1 MKMSNVAAVT
11 TNNFENEVLKSNSPV
26 LVDFWAAWC
35 GPCRMVAPVIDQL
48 AEQYSGKVKVV
59 KLNVDENPEIA
70 EKYQILSIPTV
81 YLFKNG
87 SKAEELVGARPK
99 QSFEE
104 MINKHV

>member
-1 MKMSNVAAVT
+1 MSNVTAVT
-11 TNNFENEVLKSNSPV
+11 SNNFENEVLKSDVPV

-35 GPCRMVAPVIDQL
+35 GPCRMLTPVIDQL
-48 AEQYSGKVKVV
+48 AEQYTGKVKVV
-59 KLNVDENPEIA
+59 KLNVDENPEISS
-70 EKYQILSIPTV
+70 KYQILSIPTV

>member
-1 MKMSNVAAVT
+1 MSNVTAVT
-11 TNNFENEVLKSNSPV
+11 TNNFENEVLKSNTPV

-48 AEQYSGKVKVV
+48 AEQYAGKVKVV

-70 EKYQILSIPTV
+70 GKYEILSIPTV

-99 QSFEE
+99 QSFEQ
-104 MINKHV
+104 MIDKHI

>member
-1 MKMSNVAAVT
+1 MSNVAAVT

-48 AEQYSGKVKVV
+48 AEQYTGKVKVV

>member
-1 MKMSNVAAVT
+1 MSDYVFTAT
-11 TNNFENEVLKSNSPV
+11 TSNFENEVLKSTKPV
-26 LVDFWAAWC
+26 LVDFWASWC
-35 GPCRMVAPVIDQL
+35 GPCRMVAPVIDEI
-48 AEQYSGKVKVV
+48 ASKYAGKIKVA

-87 SKAEELVGARPK
+87 QKVDGLVGARPV

-104 MINKHV
+104 MINKHI

>member
-1 MKMSNVAAVT
+1 MKMSNVTAVT
-11 TNNFENEVLKSNSPV
+11 SGNFENEVIKSDIPV

-35 GPCRMVAPVIDQL
+35 GPCRMLTPVIDQL
-48 AEQYSGKVKVV
+48 AEQYAGKVKVV
-59 KLNVDENPEIA
+59 KLNVDENPEISG
-70 EKYQILSIPTV
+70 KYQILSIPTV

-104 MINKHV
+104 MINKHI

>member
-87 SKAEELVGARPK
+87 SKAEEMVGARPK

>member
-1 MKMSNVAAVT
+1 MSNVAAVT

>member
-1 MKMSNVAAVT
+1 MSNVAAVT

-87 SKAEELVGARPK
+87 SKAEEMVGARPK

>member
-11 TNNFENEVLKSNSPV
+11 TNNFENEVLKSSSPV

-87 SKAEELVGARPK
+87 SKAEEMVGARPK

>member
-1 MKMSNVAAVT
+1 MNMSNVSAVT
-11 TNNFENEVLKSNSPV
+11 TSNFENEVLNSDIPV

-48 AEQYSGKVKVV
+48 ADQYAGKVKVV

-70 EKYQILSIPTV
+70 SKYQILSIPTV

-87 SKAEELVGARPK
+87 SHADGLVGARPK
-99 QSFEE
+99 QTFEE
-104 MINKHV
+104 MLNKHI

>member
-1 MKMSNVAAVT
+1 MSNVMTVT
-11 TNNFENEVLKSNSPV
+11 TNNFETEVLKSDTPV

-87 SKAEELVGARPK
+87 KHSDALVGARPK

-104 MINKHV
+104 MLNKHI

>member
-1 MKMSNVAAVT
+1 MSNVTAVT
-11 TNNFENEVLKSNSPV
+11 SSNFENEVLKSDIPV

-48 AEQYSGKVKVV
+48 SEQYAGKVKVV

-70 EKYQILSIPTV
+70 GRYDILSIPTV

-87 SKAEELVGARPK
+87 KKAEELVGARPK

-104 MINKHV
+104 MIKKHI

>member
-1 MKMSNVAAVT
+1 MSNVAAVT
-11 TNNFENEVLKSNSPV
+11 TNNFENEVLKSNTPV

-59 KLNVDENPEIA
+59 KLNVDENPVIA
-70 EKYQILSIPTV
+70 EKYQIMSIPTV

-99 QSFEE
+99 QNFEE
-104 MINKHV
+104 MINKHI

>member
-1 MKMSNVAAVT
+1 MSNVAAV
-11 TNNFENEVLKSNSPV
+11 NSRNFEDEVLNSNTPV

-48 AEQYSGKVKVV
+48 GEQYAGKVKVV
-59 KLNVDENPEIA
+59 KLNVEENPEIA

-87 SKAEELVGARPK
+87 KHADGLIGARPK
-99 QSFEE
+99 QSFED
-104 MINKHV
+104 MLKKHI